1 MLKKDSKIILKQK
14 LQNYTP
20 PKKKQQ
26 QQQQNIDCNVK

>member
-20 PKKKQQ
+20 PKKTTTTTAKH
-26 QQQQNIDCNVK
+26 

>member
-20 PKKKQQ
+20 PKKQQ
-26 QQQQNIDCNVK
+26 QQQQNIDRNVK